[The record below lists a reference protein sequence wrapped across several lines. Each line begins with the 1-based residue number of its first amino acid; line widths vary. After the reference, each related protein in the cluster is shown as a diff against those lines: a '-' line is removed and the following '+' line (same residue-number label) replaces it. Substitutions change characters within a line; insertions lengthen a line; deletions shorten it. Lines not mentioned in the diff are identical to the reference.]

1 MNKDNYIKKLLVSIE
16 EMGEIPL
23 KRANT
28 IVVCT
33 QPFYDKVYNDTY
45 IKGYKY
51 TYLELMIGVDGI
63 NPYYPAVNCNSGG
76 LSGANLPKVL
86 PTESTAPV
94 YENYYIPLAEWRDE
108 QIDSILKD
116 E

>member
-1 MNKDNYIKKLLVSIE
+1 MNKDSYIKKLLISIE

-28 IVVCT
+28 IVICT

-63 NPYYPAVNCNSGG
+63 NPYYGSSYSGSTLG
-76 LSGANLPKVL
+76 SVLPPKVL

-94 YENYYIPLAEWRDE
+94 YEDYYIPLAEWRDE
-108 QIDSILKD
+108 QINKILED
-116 E
+116 

>member
-1 MNKDNYIKKLLVSIE
+1 MNKDSYIKKLLVSIE

-28 IVVCT
+28 IVICT

-63 NPYYPAVNCNSGG
+63 NPYSTINCNSAG
-76 LSGANLPKVL
+76 LGAVLPPKLL

-94 YENYYIPLAEWRDE
+94 YEDYYIPLAEWRDE
-108 QIDSILKD
+108 QIDKILED
-116 E
+116 